1 MGFLNPAL
9 NNLTKHLRRK
19 KDQLVTDCD
28 FLTYPAQHIQS
39 PRKSLKEEA
48 TRFSILYLKKTYI
61 ANCLPQDDNFLDLL
75 SH

>member
-28 FLTYPAQHIQS
+28 FFNISCTTYPKS
-39 PRKSLKEEA
+39 RKSLKGEA

-61 ANCLPQDDNFLDLL
+61 TTCLPQDDNFLDLL